1 MQKLD
6 GKNALVTG
14 ASSGI
19 GQAIALRFAQ
29 EGANVTINYRSGREQ
44 AEVTRAMVRD
54 AHMANGQ
61 HELRAVPKDR
71 NAASWL
77 SSRMF
82 PSRSR

>member
-1 MQKLD
+1 MQRPD
-6 GKNALVTG
+6 GKNVLVTG

-19 GQAIALRFAQ
+19 GQAIAIRFAQ
-29 EGANVTINYRSGREQ
+29 EGANVAINPSGGEP